1 MIGTWMQQLAIS
13 WLTYKLTQSPFM
25 LGAIAFACMGPTILF
40 GPFAGVIP
48 DLFNRHKLLITT
60 QSLLM
65 LQSVLLTF
73 ITLQG
78 HVQVW
83 QLIALG
89 AFAGMV
95 NAVDMPTRQAFVV
108 DMSERKEDLSNV
120 IALNSS
126 LMNFTRLIGP
136 ALAGIVVATW
146 GEGTCF
152 MLNSIS
158 FVAVIIALMAMRI
171 KPQNNRHEGVKVLE
185 HLRQGFTYV
194 GSSMPIKFLLFTTA
208 LTSLIV
214 VPYMV
219 LMPVYAKT
227 IFHGNAQTL
236 GYMMGATSLGSLIGT
251 LMLASRKSVLGL
263 GRWLITSLL
272 LLAASLL
279 IFAFSHN
286 MLLSFVALIIGGFG
300 MTTQMA
306 SSNTMLQTIVDDDK
320 RGRVM
325 SLYTMAFLGV
335 SPIGGLLDG
344 YLAVHIGCIAIA
356 CGSGVLA
363 IALAVNAGF
372 RMPKLRQHARPI
384 YIERG
389 IIPPVVESVQ
399 S

>member
-1 MIGTWMQQLAIS
+1 
-13 WLTYKLTQSPFM
+13 
-25 LGAIAFACMGPTILF
+25 
-40 GPFAGVIP
+40 
-48 DLFNRHKLLITT
+48 
-60 QSLLM
+60 
-65 LQSVLLTF
+65 
-73 ITLQG
+73 
-78 HVQVW
+78 
-83 QLIALG
+83 
-89 AFAGMV
+89 
-95 NAVDMPTRQAFVV
+95 MPTRQAFVV

-152 MLNSIS
+152 LLNSIS
-158 FVAVIIALMAMRI
+158 FVAVIIALMAM
-171 KPQNNRHEGVKVLE
+171 KVTQQSQRHEGIKVFE

-194 GSSMPIKFLLFTTA
+194 GSSMPIKFLLLTTA
-208 LTSLIV
+208 LTSLAV

-227 IFHGNAQTL
+227 FFHGNAQTL
-236 GYMMGATSLGSLIGT
+236 GYMMGATSLGSLTGT
-251 LMLASRKSVLGL
+251 LMLASRRSVLGL
-263 GRWLITSLL
+263 GRWLITSLAM
-272 LLAASLL
+272 LAASLL

-286 MLLSFVALIIGGFG
+286 LVLSFVALILGGFG

-335 SPIGGLLDG
+335 SPLGGLLDG
-344 YLAVHIGCIAIA
+344 YLADNIGCTAIA

-363 IALAVNAGF
+363 AVLALTALVKL
-372 RMPKLRQHARPI
+372 PTLRQHARPV
-384 YIERG
+384 YVERG
-389 IIPPVVESVQ
+389 IIPAPALETAQ